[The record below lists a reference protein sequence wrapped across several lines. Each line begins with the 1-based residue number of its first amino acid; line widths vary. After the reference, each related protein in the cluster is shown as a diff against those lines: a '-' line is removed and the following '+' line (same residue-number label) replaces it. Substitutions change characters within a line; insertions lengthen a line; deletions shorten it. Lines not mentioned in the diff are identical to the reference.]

1 MAIFDHITAAV
12 LYDKDIS
19 YKELENG
26 HIVFIVHLNPD
37 LEENLITIDNV
48 DKDLEIMVN
57 ELCNCRAHKNKITS
71 KQNSEFEPERI
82 KQRES
87 VKVKKSDAPV
97 FSWEIRVS
105 QFQ

>member
-71 KQNSEFEPERI
+71 KQNSEFKPERI